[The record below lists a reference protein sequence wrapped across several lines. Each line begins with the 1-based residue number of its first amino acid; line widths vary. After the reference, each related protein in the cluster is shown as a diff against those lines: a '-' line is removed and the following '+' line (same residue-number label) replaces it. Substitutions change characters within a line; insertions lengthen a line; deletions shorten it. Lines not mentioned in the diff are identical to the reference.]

1 MLEQWDRLSGNELLL
16 TSCSKGFLHSSHRMD
31 KGLLPLWEPHS
42 ASLSPCPLLPPIL
55 GLAEPPPGTPFCSQ
69 LFCSVQWC
77 LGCLRLRTCY
87 LGLLFVHHLPS
98 WGLWLPTARH
108 PPGAARKGVRLP
120 RAPEVLTGRGFSPTP
135 FISPRAPNSSRELQG
150 DIPRLNSSRGQQ
162 SRAQIYK
169 VRQGLI
175 S

>member
-1 MLEQWDRLSGNELLL
+1 MGTTQHPLS
-16 TSCSKGFLHSSHRMD
+16 
-31 KGLLPLWEPHS
+31 LP
-42 ASLSPCPLLPPIL
+42 SPPFGP
-55 GLAEPPPGTPFCSQ
+55 GTDQGAPGTPFCSQ
-69 LFCSVQWC
+69 LFCRVQQC
-77 LGCLRLRTCY
+77 LGCPRLRTCY
-87 LGLLFVHHLPS
+87 LWSLWGPETSGCPLSPPNPS
-98 WGLWLPTARH
+98 HPPSAGILWLPTARH